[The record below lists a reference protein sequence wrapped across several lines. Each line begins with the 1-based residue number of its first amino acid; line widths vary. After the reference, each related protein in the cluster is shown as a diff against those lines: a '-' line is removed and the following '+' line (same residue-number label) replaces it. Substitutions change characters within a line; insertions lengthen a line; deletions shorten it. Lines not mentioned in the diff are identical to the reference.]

1 MEELCTVMKTTII
14 NLTITSIILAG
25 TIFTGCQS
33 EVEREISVRNTVLEA
48 NEELQDWENDTRED
62 AEKKAKEAEWKRFKN
77 DVELTIKNNEFRIT
91 ALRVKLNKPGISR
104 DPHYATKIKKLE
116 QQNKA
121 LERRIKDYR
130 EDQDDWESFKS
141 DFNRDLDELGKEL
154 RELLVGDQG

>member
-1 MEELCTVMKTTII
+1 ML
-14 NLTITSIILAG
+14 LAG
-25 TIFTGCQS
+25 TIFTGCKS

-48 NEELQDWENDTRED
+48 NQELQDWENDTRED
-62 AEKKAKEAEWKRFKN
+62 VDKKAKEAEWKRFKY

-104 DPHYATKIKKLE
+104 DPNYATKIKKLE

-130 EDQDDWESFKS
+130 EDQADWESFKS

-154 RELLVGDQG
+154 REALIEDQG